1 MSKLAFTINSLRMKA
16 YYKSSFK
23 KSAKGIY
30 GELPDP
36 VPNQKQMLIEVKAVS
51 INPVDYKLNNADTR
65 FLPGA
70 KLPKIVGS
78 DFAGIVRKPAEG
90 DDKFKAGD
98 RVYGAVPIFLGKPGA
113 LAELLVTESKNA
125 RLIPSDIS
133 FEQAASLPVAALT
146 ALNGLRRCG
155 IKSGTNLLINGAT
168 GGVGHF
174 AIQIAKAKGAI
185 VTASCSEAN
194 RELAIQLGADE
205 VTGYRRE
212 DMAAYSD
219 LYDAIFDAWGQ
230 MKLKD
235 IFRLLKKGGSYASP
249 LILFAPACL
258 TNTVQFFTRK
268 KITSSN
274 MRKRPEDYEEI
285 ERLFREKKLKPV
297 IEKIFPPEK
306 ASEAFLFAEKGKP
319 RGKVII
325 A

>member
-1 MSKLAFTINSLRMKA
+1 MKA
-16 YYKSSFK
+16 YYKSSFS

-65 FLPGA
+65 ILPGA

-78 DFAGIVRKPAEG
+78 DFAGIVRKPADG
-90 DDKFKAGD
+90 DVNFKAGD
-98 RVYGAVPIFLGKPGA
+98 RVYGAVPIFLGKPGSM
-113 LAELLVTESKNA
+113 AELIVTESKNA
-125 RLIPSDIS
+125 RLIPDYIS

-155 IKSGTNLLINGAT
+155 VKAGTNLLINGAT

-174 AIQIAKAKGAI
+174 AVQIAKAKGAI
-185 VTASCSEAN
+185 VTASCSESN
-194 RELAIQLGADE
+194 RELAIKLGANR
-205 VTGYRRE
+205 VIGYRKE
-212 DMAAYSD
+212 DLAEVSE
-219 LYDAIFDAWGQ
+219 YDAILDAWGQ
-230 MKLKD
+230 MKFKD
-235 IFRLLKKGGSYASP
+235 IFRLLKPGGTYASP
-249 LILFAPACL
+249 LILLAPAFI
-258 TNTVQFFTRK
+258 TNTVEFFTRK
-268 KITSSN
+268 RITSSN
-274 MRKRPEDYEEI
+274 MRKRPEDYEEL
-285 ERLFREKKLKPV
+285 ERLIREKKLIPV
-297 IEKIFPPEK
+297 IENIFPPEK